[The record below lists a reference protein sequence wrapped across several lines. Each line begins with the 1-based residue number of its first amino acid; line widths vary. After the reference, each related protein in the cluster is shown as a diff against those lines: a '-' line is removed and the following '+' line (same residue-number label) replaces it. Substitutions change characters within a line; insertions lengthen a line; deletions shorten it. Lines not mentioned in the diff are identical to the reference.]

1 MTPEMRAEPA
11 TASSR
16 SLGGTR
22 RGLGTP
28 DAGSRGRHRRRGSR
42 AAYAYVL
49 AAFAYLV
56 VFVLYPIGKAI
67 WISLTSTDLL
77 SPTKNEYIGLKN
89 YQSLLDGGIL
99 QHTLWLTVIFVA
111 AVSVLS
117 MVVGVGAA
125 LLVETLV
132 TGKAT
137 ARTLLALPWTIPS
150 VVIALLFDLI
160 LDQRIGVVNQI
171 LQLGNLPPINWLTD
185 DTVAMVSVIGV
196 TVWNLFPFV
205 MLVTMAAL
213 ATVPGELSESASV
226 DGAGRWAMAR
236 HITLPYILPTLQI
249 VSLFLIIWAFQQ
261 FQILWIMTQ
270 GGPINGTDVVSI
282 ELYRT
287 AFLFNDLGRASAIG
301 VVAMIPALLITLFY
315 FRVAK
320 PMVTR

>member
-1 MTPEMRAEPA
+1 MRAEPA
-11 TASSR
+11 TTSSR

-22 RGLGTP
+22 RGLGTA

-42 AAYAYVL
+42 SAYAYVL

-67 WISLTSTDLL
+67 WLSLTSTDLL
-77 SPTKNEYIGLKN
+77 SPTKNEYVGLKN
-89 YQSLLDGGIL
+89 YQSLLDSGIL

-132 TGKAT
+132 AGKAT

-160 LDQRIGVVNQI
+160 LDQRIGVVNQT

-213 ATVPGELSESASV
+213 STVPAELSESASV
-226 DGAGRWAMAR
+226 DGAGHWALAR
-236 HITLPYILPTLQI
+236 HITLPYILPTLQVI
-249 VSLFLIIWAFQQ
+249 SLFLIIWAFQQ
-261 FQILWIMTQ
+261 FQVLWIMTQ

-282 ELYRT
+282 ELYKT